1 MGRRKLETPRILTKG
16 VGLKGDDKPNTSP
29 TKQHYVGVN
38 QLIDLF
44 YEYCEDVKANPILEE
59 DFVGGAGIRV
69 QKEKQRPFTKQG
81 FYVYIKKKT
90 GFNVAHYFRSQ
101 PHQDFSAYKDVIE
114 EIELTIADN
123 QISGGMVGI
132 FNARMSSLLQGL
144 VEKTE
149 SKNDNKITVTV
160 EYADRSKGSIE

>member
-1 MGRRKLETPRILTKG
+1 MLR
-16 VGLKGDDKPNTSP
+16 
-29 TKQHYVGVN
+29 
-38 QLIDLF
+38 
-44 YEYCEDVKANPILEE
+44 
-59 DFVGGAGIRV
+59 
-69 QKEKQRPFTKQG
+69 
-81 FYVYIKKKT
+81 
-90 GFNVAHYFRSQ
+90 
-101 PHQDFSAYKDVIE
+101 DVIE

>member
-16 VGLKGDDKPNTSP
+16 IGLKGDDKPNTSP

-44 YEYCEDVKANPILEE
+44 YEYCEEVKANPIIQE
-59 DFVGGAGIRV
+59 DYVGGAGIQV
-69 QKEKQRPFTKQG
+69 QKKLQRPYTKQG
-81 FYVYIKKKT
+81 FFVFVKQKT
-90 GFNVAHYFRSQ
+90 GFNVGHYFKPSA
-101 PHQDFSAYKDVIE
+101 HQDFSAYKDVID

-132 FNARMSSLLQGL
+132 FNARMSSLMQGL

-149 SKNDNKITVTV
+149 NKNDNKITVTV